1 MKFILTKIRKA
12 IDLTPEQL
20 SIVNDIEYE
29 REDIPYIISL
39 IRKYVKH
46 GYPPIQLKEHW
57 REIRALGNNSSS
69 RDAFVMRYGEEL
81 GSKLFIEKSKKSI
94 STKEDFVKKYGEE
107 KANEILRERGASLEN
122 FIKRHGVEIGNEKW
136 IQYCEKRSES
146 YELGR
151 KEKRYARR
159 NLDWFINKHGQ
170 EQGYKIWDKKRKRQA
185 FKVSTA
191 GYVEKYGEIEG
202 KTRIKKSKS
211 RNLEYYTNKYGII
224 DGTLKYNAKCEN
236 ARKAMSLTG
245 FQERYGDCEGEKR
258 WSSMKEKQATA
269 NSSSVSKWSLDCITE
284 LRKHIPEITLY
295 GDNEVIVGLPQE
307 WREKLEQVLI
317 RPDLFH
323 YGKIIEFQGDVFH
336 GNPAL
341 FEEEDTPHPF
351 NDLTTKELR
360 LQDEIRFE
368 YYRSRGWEVLE
379 VWENDFKTNKEKVIE
394 ECIQFLNKKTK

>member
-46 GYPPIQLKEHW
+46 GYPLIQLKEHW

-69 RDAFVMRYGEEL
+69 RDAYVMRYGEEL

-151 KEKRYARR
+151 KENRYARR

-185 FKVSTA
+185 FKVSTD
-191 GYVEKYGEIEG
+191 GYVEKYG
-202 KTRIKKSKS
+202 
-211 RNLEYYTNKYGII
+211 
-224 DGTLKYNAKCEN
+224 
-236 ARKAMSLTG
+236 
-245 FQERYGDCEGEKR
+245 
-258 WSSMKEKQATA
+258 
-269 NSSSVSKWSLDCITE
+269 
-284 LRKHIPEITLY
+284 
-295 GDNEVIVGLPQE
+295 
-307 WREKLEQVLI
+307 
-317 RPDLFH
+317 
-323 YGKIIEFQGDVFH
+323 
-336 GNPAL
+336 
-341 FEEEDTPHPF
+341 
-351 NDLTTKELR
+351 
-360 LQDEIRFE
+360 
-368 YYRSRGWEVLE
+368 
-379 VWENDFKTNKEKVIE
+379 
-394 ECIQFLNKKTK
+394 